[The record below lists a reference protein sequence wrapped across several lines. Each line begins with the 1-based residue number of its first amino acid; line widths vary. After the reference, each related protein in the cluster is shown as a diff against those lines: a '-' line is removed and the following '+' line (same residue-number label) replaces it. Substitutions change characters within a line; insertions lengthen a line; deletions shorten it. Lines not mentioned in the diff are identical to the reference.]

1 MAVLLATTSPESR
14 QASKAHEYSV
24 NWIEGG
30 GQTEVVNGSTGR
42 TVTDAT
48 SRISK
53 RSLLAKFVR
62 LSSTEGLVARNSL
75 MEVVAGRD
83 REPGALG
90 GVVRSL
96 RYDQLKRLASAYRE
110 AKDGLVKGLE
120 RSGAGAWVKKPVE
133 QVRVLRWRDFQEEN

>member
-1 MAVLLATTSPESR
+1 M
-14 QASKAHEYSV
+14 
-24 NWIEGG
+24 
-30 GQTEVVNGSTGR
+30 VNGSTGR

-90 GVVRSL
+90 GMVRSL

-133 QVRVLRWRDFQEEN
+133 QVRVFKD